1 MPDVGSLGPLPCS
14 LPLSGSKPA
23 ALGGHRAPGPGG
35 GKCTSCASAAGCG
48 PCMGA
53 VASVSHSEERMDDT
67 EMHSACLTSDG
78 VLLRLVID
86 GQVVAEARSV
96 LYAPQPPELFVV
108 PPGYEPALAP
118 GGGPA
123 E

>member
-1 MPDVGSLGPLPCS
+1 
-14 LPLSGSKPA
+14 
-23 ALGGHRAPGPGG
+23 
-35 GKCTSCASAAGCG
+35 
-48 PCMGA
+48 
-53 VASVSHSEERMDDT
+53 MDDT

>member
-1 MPDVGSLGPLPCS
+1 
-14 LPLSGSKPA
+14 
-23 ALGGHRAPGPGG
+23 
-35 GKCTSCASAAGCG
+35 
-48 PCMGA
+48 
-53 VASVSHSEERMDDT
+53 
-67 EMHSACLTSDG
+67 MHSACLTSDG

-86 GQVVAEARSV
+86 GVVVAEASSV
-96 LYAPQPPELFVV
+96 LYAPQPADLFVV